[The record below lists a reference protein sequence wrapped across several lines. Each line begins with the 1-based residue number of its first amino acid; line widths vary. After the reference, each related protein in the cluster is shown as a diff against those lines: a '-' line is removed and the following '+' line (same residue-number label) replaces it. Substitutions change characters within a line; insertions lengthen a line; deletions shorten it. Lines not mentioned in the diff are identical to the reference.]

1 MSTSDGQIEALI
13 IVLYGRLDVFWDGDE
28 DAFAQFNALGA
39 GENTA
44 NFDKQTEPSEELTPG
59 AATAAERLRLE
70 ELMQLRK
77 TPLAT
82 IRRGQPF
89 GDQSLGLALD
99 KLYPGAQ
106 LTSTSVPIR
115 LTSGD
120 AVTELIWI
128 SRTLY
133 EEHLREDRV
142 GLSYHPLSS
151 AVSSSLSVSS
161 PRFSGEFRDWVKH
174 FFSKKDIVTREAT
187 ELGEL
192 SRRMLADTKLSKLLF
207 QFPPLVLERVCHAME
222 LRHFDSDGLFLGIGD
237 DIPSI
242 SVVVH
247 GALRILAPAVSP
259 VNKSP
264 MLRTASAFHPRST
277 AATALTSSA
286 AKPTVT
292 NDIVEQFLPGDVF
305 GVTELLEHSLTTT
318 SSRVVYVQ
326 ADTLILSVPRIVFER
341 WLAPLYVDTIFNAG
355 SSFERLIAPGQAI
368 GGGRPMQST
377 ADKKAGKPAPGPTR
391 RQSVMLKPP
400 AANGLDGLSSVSLG
414 AVNLST
420 GQEEPSDDPLAVED
434 ATLLLKKMGI
444 FPLIPRFLL
453 SEMLLETSVVHK
465 AAGDVLFHEGEESQY
480 LIVLLTGFLS
490 FYSLEHMSTTLEMF
504 QKHSFCHFSSFQ
516 GSQTNPEDFVADG
529 VLEETAGD
537 TAHASVAI
545 AKHRAA
551 MHGVHIQTLHAH
563 NAFRTGVL
571 LDGTLCPAT
580 VVAQTNCECLVLEER
595 VYMNLLKNHKA
606 AVDLGNVEF
615 PPRSA
620 VLSARS
626 SGGGDQDNGGD
637 SNEAPPPRSLRS
649 ILSQR
654 NPSTLSAA
662 VVRCLERTQLPW
674 LTRSS
679 LKMHQLL
686 HGMRCVSML
695 PGERLVRC
703 NDVLDHLII
712 VLSGK
717 LSLFIRQN
725 EDVSTF
731 LDASQRSVR
740 SLMLERSVT
749 SNYSTTSQ
757 QLYKEAHNGGNSGSG
772 GASSPGGGAHG
783 SIVSRQ
789 DAFAKRKII
798 RNKISRISESGL
810 FIDSVLAAVHEE
822 KLQKR
827 ARNSI
832 IDVPEHQQLSSNS
845 ANVVAMSTVPDLP
858 PSSPLHHNRPTPSIL
873 IHSTAA
879 KAKLQQKI
887 ETRRATR
894 TSLDGGLS
902 GSLFLYHLGPGEV
915 FGDEILAPHGIFRSN
930 HDVFVDAST
939 SSTPA
944 TGVSSSLANSTAS
957 GGAQLILLDRHLFH
971 SVNSK
976 TDAELENQLRVRSKL
991 AKSKWH
997 TAERKITR
1005 KLSQASIHNGG
1016 ENSTSSGG
1024 TGGKGASKLFD
1035 LFKNILNQ
1043 RCFLTMRTI
1052 ADIPLLRDL
1061 SDASKHELCLA
1072 ARFEALERGMNA
1084 YKENGAHSSGPRY
1097 YFLLS
1102 GRIGLYGKNLNG
1114 TFFSYSNSSTNNS
1127 SSLAAAAGSTT
1138 TTTTTATENCLREV
1152 QAGDGFGEFELLV
1165 PEFSRCIS
1173 ALALESSC
1181 RLLSFPAAA
1190 FLKHWPHT
1198 QQMKSDIEYLRTRVS
1213 FFSRL
1218 ELEKIAYLY
1227 TTLSFQTF
1235 TRGSNIFEQRHAT
1248 TNHFSTAG
1256 ELYLIKEGTCAIR
1269 QRVVLD
1275 TQQQQQSDGKS
1286 ATEPHIKQSKQQ
1298 QLPTH
1303 RPHQPEKH
1311 LFRVMVTVAD
1321 VSDGH
1326 LFWIDGGVDSS
1337 FPFTL
1342 QAVSASVTITNVAID
1357 KLRAILP
1364 RTQLAAL
1371 EKASNQ
1377 MAALYR
1383 KQFDLAK
1390 RAVVTLMNEKRAA
1403 QMGMTSNPTFLP
1415 VLNFQSPQKVIPS
1428 PPVVNSS
1435 TAGSA
1440 DASIPFSRLLMA
1452 RPVDLVV
1459 LQDHERE
1466 VKKLLALSEELLE
1479 SDSSSQGAAR
1489 YCCGGS
1495 NTSVVDAVYQ
1505 NQHLSEH
1512 YQLEHGLPNSTLV
1525 GSFPD
1530 DFSLRRR
1537 RCSGQRVSE
1546 METKETSAVQPSS
1559 TPVSS
1564 QEPQSLDASPTSA
1577 KVDERMEPEPVPVSN
1592 AKSAGDTT
1600 VQTKQLSDSAS
1611 HIHLEVKVPI
1621 FHDPSRVLSP
1631 RVPTPPSSSR
1641 PRSRGGGASSASA
1654 TQAATLTSR
1663 SSRFSPGF
1671 QEIGG
1676 SSGNGY
1682 DDDGLCDFEID
1693 LRALLRAEMKDID
1706 APMRTIK
1713 LEPSLSKV
1721 NALGQYLTLS
1731 SPPPP
1736 GSSSSSPPG
1745 QLRHAPPCLSIN
1757 SEFPKPKLKSS
1768 TPFKIFPRAR
1778 AHVKQTSVVPF
1789 TTAQGEPN
1797 QGTFQCHE
1805 QASVRK
1811 QGLLCVVTVLYPQT
1825 PLISVLPHVMQHRR
1839 RFFSLVDNVL
1849 VEYPANV
1856 AVPES
1861 AKPLSRYHLNE
1872 QSGVSDMPI
1881 IPGEAQATLQMS
1893 FELIVDPKTRL
1904 ILTAES
1910 ATEKRKWMK
1919 ELSQACVLGPRST
1932 PMHQQIL
1939 QPQDVVPGLWNDYSS
1954 ASPTARGASRG
1965 PGSRLASPRTTGAD
1979 AGAALGFEVEYRI
1992 G

>member
-1 MSTSDGQIEALI
+1 MSTSDGQINALI

-28 DAFAQFNALGA
+28 DAFAEFTALGID
-39 GENTA
+39 ENTSSS
-44 NFDKQTEPSEELTPG
+44 KQAEPSEERLPS
-59 AATAAERLRLE
+59 ATAVAERLRLKK
-70 ELMQLRK
+70 LTQLRK

-82 IRRGQPF
+82 IRRGQTF

-120 AVTELIWI
+120 AATELIWI
-128 SRTLY
+128 SRALY

-142 GLSYHPLSS
+142 SLSYHPLSS
-151 AVSSSLSVSS
+151 AAASSLSVSS
-161 PRFSGEFRDWVKH
+161 PRFSGEFRDWATH
-174 FFSKKDIVTREAT
+174 FFSRKDIVEREPS

-192 SRRMLADTKLSKLLF
+192 SRRMLADTRMSKLFF

-222 LRHFDSDGLFLGIGD
+222 LRHFDADGLFLGIGD
-237 DIPSI
+237 DIASI
-242 SVVVH
+242 SIVVH
-247 GALRILAPAVSP
+247 GALRILAPPPAAPAVSS
-259 VNKSP
+259 VKKSP

-277 AATALTSSA
+277 ATAVASIT
-286 AKPTVT
+286 AKPTM
-292 NDIVEQFLPGDVF
+292 NNIVEQFLPGDVF
-305 GVTELLEHSLTTT
+305 GVSELLKRSPTT

-326 ADTLILSVPRIVFER
+326 ADTLILSVPRVVFER
-341 WLAPLYVDTIFNAG
+341 WLAPLHVDTIFNAG
-355 SSFERLIAPGQAI
+355 SLFQQLIDPSQAT
-368 GGGRPMQST
+368 GNGRSHYS
-377 ADKKAGKPAPGPTR
+377 AEKKGSKPASGPTR
-391 RQSVMLKPP
+391 RQSMMVKPP
-400 AANGLDGLSSVSLG
+400 AVNGPDGLSSVPLG
-414 AVNLST
+414 TVNPHF
-420 GQEEPSDDPLAVED
+420 QDEPSSDDSLAVVD
-434 ATLLLKKMGI
+434 VTLLLKKMGI
-444 FPLIPRFLL
+444 FPLLPRFLL
-453 SEMLLETSVVHK
+453 SEILMETSVVHK

-516 GSQTNPEDFVADG
+516 SSQTNPEDFVVDG
-529 VLEETAGD
+529 FLEETGG
-537 TAHASVAI
+537 TRTNVAI

-571 LDGTLCPAT
+571 LDGTICPAT
-580 VVAQTNCECLVLEER
+580 VVAQTNCECLVLEES
-595 VYMNLLKNHKA
+595 VYVNLLKSHKP
-606 AVDLGNVEF
+606 AVDLGKADF
-615 PPRSA
+615 PPLS

-626 SGGGDQDNGGD
+626 NGDQDDDNDELG
-637 SNEAPPPRSLRS
+637 ETTPPGSLRS
-649 ILSQR
+649 ILSQC
-654 NPSTLSAA
+654 NPSILPSAVA
-662 VVRCLERTQLPW
+662 KYFERTQLPW

-679 LKMHQLL
+679 LKMQQLL
-686 HGMRCVSML
+686 HSMRCVSVH

-712 VLSGK
+712 VLEGK
-717 LSLFIRQN
+717 LSLFVRQN

-757 QLYKEAHNGGNSGSG
+757 QLYKEAHGSG
-772 GASSPGGGAHG
+772 FGAGARGLSSPGARARGRIG
-783 SIVSRQ
+783 SRQ
-789 DAFAKRKII
+789 DAIAKRKII

-810 FIDSVLAAVHEE
+810 FVNSVLAAVNEE
-822 KLQKR
+822 KLQKC
-827 ARNSI
+827 ARGGTV
-832 IDVPEHQQLSSNS
+832 IDIPEYQQLTSNFVEAAVMPTLPESPSS
-845 ANVVAMSTVPDLP
+845 
-858 PSSPLHHNRPTPSIL
+858 SSPLHHDRNRSTASIL
-873 IHSTAA
+873 IHSAA
-879 KAKLQQKI
+879 SKTKLQQKI

-894 TSLDGGLS
+894 TSLDGSLS
-902 GSLFLYHLGPGEV
+902 GSLFFCHLGPGEV
-915 FGDEILAPHGIFRSN
+915 FGEEILAPHGIFRSN
-930 HDVFVDAST
+930 HDVFVDTST
-939 SSTPA
+939 SPA
-944 TGVSSSLANSTAS
+944 PASAVAGISPSLANNSTS
-957 GGAQLILLDRHLFH
+957 GGTQLILLDRQLFH
-971 SVNSK
+971 SINSK
-976 TDAELENQLRVRSKL
+976 TDAELEKELRVRSML

-997 TAERKITR
+997 KAERKITC
-1005 KLSQASIHNGG
+1005 KLSQVSIHGTDTIGG
-1016 ENSTSSGG
+1016 GG
-1024 TGGKGASKLFD
+1024 NGKGTSKLFN

-1043 RCFLTMRTI
+1043 RCFLTMCTI

-1061 SDASKHELCLA
+1061 PDASKRELCLA

-1102 GRIGLYGKNLNG
+1102 GRIGLYGKNLIG
-1114 TFFSYSNSSTNNS
+1114 TFFSYSNSSTSNS
-1127 SSLAAAAGSTT
+1127 SSAVPGTT
-1138 TTTTTATENCLREV
+1138 TTTTTENCLREV
-1152 QAGDGFGEFELLV
+1152 LAGDGFGEFELLV

-1173 ALALESSC
+1173 ALALDSSC

-1198 QQMKSDIEYLRTRVS
+1198 AQMKSDIEYLRTRVP

-1235 TRGSNIFEQRHAT
+1235 TRGSSIFEQGHAT
-1248 TNHFSTAG
+1248 TTHFSNAG

-1275 TQQQQQSDGKS
+1275 AQQHTDGTPSQPGAS
-1286 ATEPHIKQSKQQ
+1286 AFKQSRQQ
-1298 QLPTH
+1298 KLPTH

-1311 LFRVMVTVAD
+1311 LLRVMVTVAD

-1326 LFWIDGGVDSS
+1326 LFWIDGGVDSAL
-1337 FPFTL
+1337 PFTL
-1342 QAVSASVTITNVAID
+1342 QAVSASVTITNVAIN

-1383 KQFDLAK
+1383 KQFDMAE

-1415 VLNFQSPQKVIPS
+1415 VLDFQSPQRVILS
-1428 PPVVNSS
+1428 QSAVSNNNN
-1435 TAGSA
+1435 SA
-1440 DASIPFSRLLMA
+1440 DAAIPFSRLLMT
-1452 RPVDLVV
+1452 RPVDLVT

-1466 VKKLLALSEELLE
+1466 AKKLLVQPEEPLE
-1479 SDSSSQGAAR
+1479 SDSSQRHAR
-1489 YCCGGS
+1489 YWHGAS
-1495 NTSVVDAVYQ
+1495 SSSVVDSVYQ

-1530 DFSLRRR
+1530 DCSLRRR
-1537 RCSGQRVSE
+1537 RRSGQRAVE
-1546 METKETSAVQPSS
+1546 MTKESSAELPNS
-1559 TPVSS
+1559 TPVSP
-1564 QEPQSLDASPTSA
+1564 QEPQRHAASSTSA
-1577 KVDERMEPEPVPVSN
+1577 KVNEHMEPEPMGVHQ
-1592 AKSAGDTT
+1592 AKAVGDAT
-1600 VQTKQLSDSAS
+1600 VHNKLNDSAN

-1621 FHDPSRVLSP
+1621 FHDPSRVLSVC
-1631 RVPTPPSSSR
+1631 VPTPPSSTRPKSR
-1641 PRSRGGGASSASA
+1641 GGASSASTA
-1654 TQAATLTSR
+1654 AQAANLTPR
-1663 SSRFSPGF
+1663 SPRFSPGF
-1671 QEIGG
+1671 QEIIGG
-1676 SSGNGY
+1676 SSGHGHD
-1682 DDDGLCDFEID
+1682 DDDGFCDLEID

-1721 NALGQYLTLS
+1721 NALRQYLTLS
-1731 SPPPP
+1731 SPPPA
-1736 GSSSSSPPG
+1736 SSSVAASAQPR
-1745 QLRHAPPCLSIN
+1745 QAPPCLSNN
-1757 SEFPKPKLKSS
+1757 SEFPKLKLKSS
-1768 TPFKIFPRAR
+1768 TPFKIFPRLK
-1778 AHVKQTSVVPF
+1778 AHMKQTPVVSLTSP
-1789 TTAQGEPN
+1789 AASIQSELN
-1797 QGTFQCHE
+1797 QGTLQCHE

-1811 QGLLCVVTVLYPQT
+1811 QGFLCVVAVLDPQT
-1825 PLISVLPHVMQHRR
+1825 PLVSVLPRVMQHRR
-1839 RFFSLVDNVL
+1839 HFFVLVDNFL
-1849 VEYPANV
+1849 VEFPANV
-1856 AVPES
+1856 AIPELETT
-1861 AKPLSRYHLNE
+1861 KPLSRYYLDE
-1872 QSGVSDMPI
+1872 EFGVGDIPI
-1881 IPGEAQATLQMS
+1881 ISGEAQATLQMS
-1893 FELIVDPKTRL
+1893 FVLTVDAKTRL

-1919 ELSQACVLGPRST
+1919 ELSQACALGPHSI

-1939 QPQDVVPGLWNDYSS
+1939 QPQDVIPGLWNEYSS
-1954 ASPTARGASRG
+1954 APSTARGASRN
-1965 PGSRLASPRTTGAD
+1965 PGSRLASPRNNAAD